1 MTKRLEEK
9 RIFVTAAAQGMGR
22 ASALAFAREG
32 AKVLATDVNEE
43 LLATLKNE
51 APSAIDIAPLDV
63 TDKAA
68 IAAITQNREIDVLF
82 NCAGFVH
89 NGTILDCDEED
100 FEKSIN
106 LNVRSMYR
114 MARAV
119 LPGMIER
126 KRGNIINMASV
137 ASSVIGVPNRFAYGM
152 TKAAVIGLT
161 KSIAADFVS
170 NGIRCNALCPG
181 TVDTPSLEGR
191 MRAQGNY
198 DEARQ
203 SFIDRQPM
211 GRIGTANEMAQTLIF
226 LASDETAFMTGTAL
240 VVDGG
245 WSNV

>member
-1 MTKRLEEK
+1 MTKRLDGK

-51 APSAIDIAPLDV
+51 APNAIDIAPLDV

-68 IAAITQNREIDVLF
+68 IAAITQDREIDVLF

-89 NGTILDCDEED
+89 NGTILDCDED
-100 FEKSIN
+100 GFEKSIN

-170 NGIRCNALCPG
+170 KGIRCNALCPG

-211 GRIGTANEMAQTLIF
+211 GRIGTVDEMAETLVF
-226 LASDETAFMTGTAL
+226 LASDETAFMTGVAL

>member
-1 MTKRLEEK
+1 MTKRLDGK

-51 APSAIDIAPLDV
+51 APTAIDIAPLDV

-68 IAAITQNREIDVLF
+68 IAAITQDREIDVLF

-89 NGTILDCDEED
+89 NGTILDCDED
-100 FEKSIN
+100 GFEKSIN

-170 NGIRCNALCPG
+170 KGIRCNALCPG

-211 GRIGTANEMAQTLIF
+211 GRIGTANEMAEALVF
-226 LASDETAFMTGTAL
+226 LASDETAFMTGVAL

>member
-1 MTKRLEEK
+1 MTKRLDGK

-51 APSAIDIAPLDV
+51 APNAIDIAPLDV

-68 IAAITQNREIDVLF
+68 IAAITQDREIDVLF

-89 NGTILDCDEED
+89 NGTILDCDED
-100 FEKSIN
+100 GFEKSIN

-170 NGIRCNALCPG
+170 KGIRCNALCPG

-211 GRIGTANEMAQTLIF
+211 GRIGTANEMAEALVF
-226 LASDETAFMTGTAL
+226 LASDETEFMTGVAL

>member
-1 MTKRLEEK
+1 MTKRLDGK

-51 APSAIDIAPLDV
+51 APNAIDIAPLDV

-68 IAAITQNREIDVLF
+68 IAAITQDREIDVLF

-89 NGTILDCDEED
+89 NGTILDCDED
-100 FEKSIN
+100 GFEKSIN

-211 GRIGTANEMAQTLIF
+211 GRIGTADEMAEALVF
-226 LASDETAFMTGTAL
+226 LASDETAFMTGVAL

>member
-1 MTKRLEEK
+1 MTKRLEGK

-32 AKVLATDVNEE
+32 ANVLATDVNEE
-43 LLATLKNE
+43 LLAELKNE
-51 APSAIDIAPLDV
+51 APNAIDIAPLDV

-68 IAAITQNREIDVLF
+68 IAAITQDREIDVLF

-89 NGTILDCDEED
+89 NGTILDCDED
-100 FEKSIN
+100 GFEKSIN

-119 LPGMIER
+119 LPSMIER

-170 NGIRCNALCPG
+170 KGIRCNALCPG

-211 GRIGTANEMAQTLIF
+211 GRIGTADEMAETIVF

>member
-1 MTKRLEEK
+1 MTKRLDGK

-22 ASALAFAREG
+22 ASTLAFAREG

-51 APSAIDIAPLDV
+51 APNAIDIAPLDV
-63 TDKAA
+63 TDEAA
-68 IAAITQNREIDVLF
+68 IAAITQDREIDVLF

-89 NGTILDCDEED
+89 SGTILDCDED
-100 FEKSIN
+100 GFEKSIN

-198 DEARQ
+198 EEARQ

-211 GRIGTANEMAQTLIF
+211 GRIGTADEMAETLVF
-226 LASDETAFMTGTAL
+226 LASDETAFMTGVAL

>member
-1 MTKRLEEK
+1 MTKRLDGK

-22 ASALAFAREG
+22 ASTLAFAREG

-51 APSAIDIAPLDV
+51 APNAIDIAPLDV

-68 IAAITQNREIDVLF
+68 IAAITQDREIDVLF

-89 NGTILDCDEED
+89 SGTILDCDED
-100 FEKSIN
+100 GFEKSIN

-198 DEARQ
+198 EEARQ

-211 GRIGTANEMAQTLIF
+211 GRIGTADEMAETLVF
-226 LASDETAFMTGTAL
+226 LASDETAFMTGVAL

>member
-1 MTKRLEEK
+1 MTKRLDGK
-9 RIFVTAAAQGMGR
+9 RILVTAAAQGMGR

-32 AKVLATDVNEE
+32 AHVLATDVNED
-43 LLATLKNE
+43 LLNVLRAD
-51 APSAIDIAPLDV
+51 APNAIDVAPLDV

-68 IAAITQNREIDVLF
+68 ITELTQDREIDVLF
-82 NCAGFVH
+82 NCAGYVH
-89 NGTILDCDEED
+89 NGTILECDEEG

-106 LNVRSMYR
+106 LNMRSMYR
-114 MARAV
+114 MVRAI
-119 LPGMIER
+119 LPGMIKR

-161 KSIAADFVS
+161 KSIAADFVGQ
-170 NGIRCNALCPG
+170 GIRCNAVCPG

-191 MRAQGNY
+191 LRALGNY
-198 DEARQ
+198 EEARQ

-211 GRIGTANEMAQTLIF
+211 GRIGTADEMAETLVF

>member
-1 MTKRLEEK
+1 MTKRLDGK

-51 APSAIDIAPLDV
+51 APNAIDIAPLDV

-68 IAAITQNREIDVLF
+68 IAAITQDREIDVLF

-89 NGTILDCDEED
+89 NGTILDCDED
-100 FEKSIN
+100 GFEKSIN

-170 NGIRCNALCPG
+170 KGIRCNALCPG

-211 GRIGTANEMAQTLIF
+211 GRIGTANEMAEALVF
-226 LASDETAFMTGTAL
+226 LASDETAFMTGVAL

>member
-1 MTKRLEEK
+1 MTNRLDGK
-9 RIFVTAAAQGMGR
+9 KIFVTAAAQGMGR

-32 AKVLATDVNEE
+32 AQVLATDVNEE
-43 LLATLKNE
+43 LLATLKE
-51 APSAIDIAPLDV
+51 DAPTAIDIAPLDV

-68 IAAITQNREIDVLF
+68 IAAITQGREIDVLF
-82 NCAGFVH
+82 NCAGYVH
-89 NGTILDCDEED
+89 NGTILECDDEG
-100 FEKSIN
+100 FEKSID
-106 LNVRSMYR
+106 LNIRSMYR

-170 NGIRCNALCPG
+170 KGIRCNAVCPG
-181 TVDTPSLEGR
+181 TIDTPSLEGR
-191 MRAQGNY
+191 LRALGNY
-198 DEARQ
+198 EEARQ

-211 GRIGTANEMAQTLIF
+211 GRIGTADEMAETLVF
-226 LASDETAFMTGTAL
+226 LASDETAFMTGAAL

>member
-1 MTKRLEEK
+1 MTKRLDGK

-51 APSAIDIAPLDV
+51 APNAIDIAPLDV

-68 IAAITQNREIDVLF
+68 IAAITQDREIDVLF

-89 NGTILDCDEED
+89 SGTILDCDEED

-170 NGIRCNALCPG
+170 KGIRCNALCPG

-211 GRIGTANEMAQTLIF
+211 GRIGTADEMAETLVF
-226 LASDETAFMTGTAL
+226 LASDETAFMTGVAL

>member
-1 MTKRLEEK
+1 MTKRLDGK

-51 APSAIDIAPLDV
+51 APTAIDIAPLDV

-68 IAAITQNREIDVLF
+68 IAAITQDREIDVLF

-89 NGTILDCDEED
+89 NGTILDCDED
-100 FEKSIN
+100 GFEKSIN

-170 NGIRCNALCPG
+170 KGIRCNALCPG

-211 GRIGTANEMAQTLIF
+211 GRIGTADEMAETLVF
-226 LASDETAFMTGTAL
+226 LASDETAFMTGVAL

>member
-1 MTKRLEEK
+1 MTKRLDGK

-32 AKVLATDVNEE
+32 AQVLATDVNEE

-51 APSAIDIAPLDV
+51 APNAIDIAPLDV

-68 IAAITQNREIDVLF
+68 IAAITQDREIDVLF

-89 NGTILDCDEED
+89 NGTILDCDED
-100 FEKSIN
+100 GFEKSIN

-119 LPGMIER
+119 LPGMIDR

-170 NGIRCNALCPG
+170 KGIRCNALCPG

-198 DEARQ
+198 EETRQ
-203 SFIDRQPM
+203 SFVDRQPM
-211 GRIGTANEMAQTLIF
+211 GRIGTADEMAQTLVF
-226 LASDETAFMTGTAL
+226 LASDETAFMTGVAL

>member
-1 MTKRLEEK
+1 MTKRLDGK

-32 AKVLATDVNEE
+32 AKVFATDVNEE
-43 LLATLKNE
+43 LLATLKSE
-51 APSAIDIAPLDV
+51 APNAIDIAPLDV

-68 IAAITQNREIDVLF
+68 IVAITQNREIDVLF

-89 NGTILDCDEED
+89 NGTILDCEEED

-119 LPGMIER
+119 LSGMIER
-126 KRGNIINMASV
+126 KSGNIINMASV

-161 KSIAADFVS
+161 KSIAADFVTK
-170 NGIRCNALCPG
+170 GIRCNALCPG

-203 SFIDRQPM
+203 SFIARQPM
-211 GRIGTANEMAQTLIF
+211 GRIGTADEMAEAIVF

>member
-1 MTKRLEEK
+1 MTKRLDGK

-32 AKVLATDVNEE
+32 AHVLATDVNED
-43 LLATLKNE
+43 LLNVLRAD
-51 APSAIDIAPLDV
+51 APNAIDVAPLDV

-68 IAAITQNREIDVLF
+68 ITELTQDREIDVLF
-82 NCAGFVH
+82 NCAGYVH
-89 NGTILDCDEED
+89 NGTILECDEEG

-106 LNVRSMYR
+106 LNMRSMYR
-114 MARAV
+114 MVRAI
-119 LPGMIER
+119 LPGMIKR

-161 KSIAADFVS
+161 KSIAADFVGQ
-170 NGIRCNALCPG
+170 GIRCNAVCPG

-191 MRAQGNY
+191 LRALGNY
-198 DEARQ
+198 EEARQ

-211 GRIGTANEMAQTLIF
+211 GRIGTADEMAETLVF

>member
-1 MTKRLEEK
+1 MTNRLDGK

-32 AKVLATDVNEE
+32 AQVFATDVNEE
-43 LLATLKNE
+43 LLATLKDE
-51 APSAIDIAPLDV
+51 APTNIDVAALDV

-68 IAAITQNREIDVLF
+68 IAAITKDREIDVLF

-89 NGTILDCDEED
+89 NGTILECDEEGFD
-100 FEKSIN
+100 KSID

-119 LPGMIER
+119 LPGMIAR
-126 KRGNIINMASV
+126 NRGNIINMSSV
-137 ASSVIGVPNRFAYGM
+137 ASSVIGVPNRFAYGV

-161 KSIAADFVS
+161 KSIAADFVGK
-170 NGIRCNALCPG
+170 GIRCNAVCPG

-191 MRAQGNY
+191 MRALGNY
-198 DEARQ
+198 EEARQ

-211 GRIGTANEMAQTLIF
+211 GRIGTADEMAETIVF

>member
-1 MTKRLEEK
+1 MTKRLDGK

-32 AKVLATDVNEE
+32 AMVLATDVNEE

-51 APSAIDIAPLDV
+51 APNAIDIAPLDV

-68 IAAITQNREIDVLF
+68 IAAITQDRKIDVLF

-126 KRGNIINMASV
+126 KHGNIINMASV

-198 DEARQ
+198 EEARQ

-211 GRIGTANEMAQTLIF
+211 GRIGTADEMAKALVF
-226 LASDETAFMTGTAL
+226 LASDETAFMTGVAL

>member
-1 MTKRLEEK
+1 MTNRLDGK

-32 AKVLATDVNEE
+32 AQVLATDVNEE
-43 LLATLKNE
+43 LLATLKE
-51 APSAIDIAPLDV
+51 DAPTAIDIAPLDV

-68 IAAITQNREIDVLF
+68 IAAITQGREIDVLF
-82 NCAGFVH
+82 NCAGYVH
-89 NGTILDCDEED
+89 NGTILECDDEG
-100 FEKSIN
+100 FEKSID
-106 LNVRSMYR
+106 LNIRSMYR

-170 NGIRCNALCPG
+170 KGIRCNAVCPG
-181 TVDTPSLEGR
+181 TIDTPSLEGR
-191 MRAQGNY
+191 LRALGNY
-198 DEARQ
+198 EEARQ

-211 GRIGTANEMAQTLIF
+211 GRIGTADEMAETLVF
-226 LASDETAFMTGTAL
+226 LASDETAFMTGAAL

>member
-1 MTKRLEEK
+1 MTKRLDGK

-43 LLATLKNE
+43 LLATLKSE
-51 APSAIDIAPLDV
+51 APNAIDIAPLDV

-68 IAAITQNREIDVLF
+68 IAAITQDREIDVLF

-198 DEARQ
+198 EEARQ
-203 SFIDRQPM
+203 SFVDRQPM
-211 GRIGTANEMAQTLIF
+211 GRIATADEMAETIVF
-226 LASDETAFMTGTAL
+226 LASDETEFMTGTAL